1 VGGVAAETVG
11 TSSRESCV
19 SDAAGGPRLG
29 PYLDEWLERQATQ
42 LRPTTLRSYRQ
53 VITAYLKPT
62 LGDRALAE
70 LDRRELELLYARLL
84 REGGRRGGPLSVRSV
99 AYVHA
104 VLRRALSHAVL
115 DGLLSTN
122 PAASLRPPRHR
133 PDVEELAEERELW
146 AAADAARFLAFVDDH
161 PWRALW
167 HLAVGTGAR
176 RGELLGLRWREVD
189 LDAGHITISRG
200 LSFVEGVPRL
210 LGTKTS
216 RRRVVS
222 IGASVIDALRRHE
235 EQQRAKREAATDWQD
250 RWGLVFTQADG
261 APIDPLAVTKE
272 FRALVRQAPVPVI
285 RMHDIRHAHA
295 SILLGAGV
303 PVPVVSR
310 RLGHATVSMTLDVY
324 SHVLP
329 GMDAEA
335 AAKIETALR
344 HDDGSGPRQGPSS

>member
-1 VGGVAAETVG
+1 M
-11 TSSRESCV
+11 
-19 SDAAGGPRLG
+19 SDAGDVPRLG
-29 PYLDEWLERQATQ
+29 AYLDEWLERQASQ
-42 LRPTTLRSYRQ
+42 LRPTTVRSYRQ
-53 VITAYLKPT
+53 VITAYLQPH
-62 LGDRALAE
+62 LGENRLED
-70 LDRRELELLYARLL
+70 LDRRGLERFYVRLL
-84 REGGRRGGPLSVRSV
+84 TSGGRRCGPLSVRTV
-99 AYVHA
+99 QYVHA
-104 VLRRALSHAVL
+104 VLHRVLAHAVL
-115 DGLLSTN
+115 DGLLETN
-122 PAASLRPPRHR
+122 PASGAQPPRHR
-133 PDVEELAEERELW
+133 PDIEELDDEREVW
-146 AAADAARFLAFVDDH
+146 DAAQAARFLDFVDDH

-222 IGASVIDALRRHE
+222 IGTSVSDALRRHE
-235 EQQRAKREAATDWQD
+235 EQQRAQREAATDWQD

-344 HDDGSGPRQGPSS
+344 HDDGSGPHQGPSS

>member
-1 VGGVAAETVG
+1 MYP
-11 TSSRESCV
+11 
-19 SDAAGGPRLG
+19 DAASDPMDERDPDCRLG
-29 PYLDEWLERQATQ
+29 PYLDEWIERQASQ
-42 LRPTTLRSYRQ
+42 LRPTTVRSYRQ
-53 VITAYLKPT
+53 LIAAYLKPH
-62 LGDRALAE
+62 LGDHRLDA
-70 LDRRELELLYARLL
+70 LDRRGIERFYARLL
-84 REGGRRGGPLSVRSV
+84 SAGGRRGGPLSVRTV
-99 AYVHA
+99 QYVHA
-104 VLRRALSHAVL
+104 VLHRALAHAVL
-115 DGLLSTN
+115 DGLLEAN
-122 PAASLRPPRHR
+122 PAGRAQPPRHR
-133 PDVEELAEERELW
+133 PDVEELDDEREVW
-146 AAADAARFLAFVDDH
+146 DASQAARFLDFVDDH

-189 LDAGHITISRG
+189 LDAGNVSISRG

-235 EQQRAKREAATDWQD
+235 EQQRAQREAATDWQD

-272 FRALVRQAPVPVI
+272 FRALVRRAPVPVI
-285 RMHDIRHAHA
+285 RLQDIRHAHA

-303 PVPVVSR
+303 PIPVVSR

-335 AAKIETALR
+335 AGQIETALR
-344 HDDGSGPRQGPSS
+344 EGGDPDSQRGSTNWERISAF